1 MKKLLFPKAIAHSVY
16 DLDPGRLAER
26 GIKAVI
32 SDLDDT
38 LTPYYHT
45 APNEKLC
52 AWLAELKK
60 QGIRVFILSNGKKR
74 RVKPLCDALGVEC
87 IAMAMKPLPFS
98 YLRVFR
104 RLGLKRE
111 EVVYVGDQI
120 FTDILG
126 GNLSGLHTILV
137 EPIAYKQSKRE
148 IKKRELEKPY
158 RRVAEGKA

>member
-1 MKKLLFPKAIAHSVY
+1 MKKMLFPKAIAPSVY
-16 DLDPGRLAER
+16 DLDPRHLSEQ

-38 LTPYYHT
+38 LTPYYNS
-45 APNEKLC
+45 APNDKLC
-52 AWLAELKK
+52 AWMAEMKER
-60 QGIRVFILSNGKKR
+60 GIRVFILSNGKKR
-74 RVKPLCDALGVEC
+74 RVKPLCDKLGVEC

-98 YLRVFR
+98 FIRVFR

-111 EVVYVGDQI
+111 EVVFVGDQI

-126 GNLSGLHTILV
+126 GNLTGLHTILV

-148 IKKRELEKPY
+148 IKKRQLEKPF
-158 RRVAEGKA
+158 RRVAEGKV